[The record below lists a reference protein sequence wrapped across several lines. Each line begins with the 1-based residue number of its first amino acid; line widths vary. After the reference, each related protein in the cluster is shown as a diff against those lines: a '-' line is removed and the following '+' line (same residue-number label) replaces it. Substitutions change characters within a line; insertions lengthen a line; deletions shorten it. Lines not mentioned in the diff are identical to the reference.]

1 MRASMRRAAATIV
14 GSLSLALSLPTA
26 AVGQTPPAPT
36 PVPPAPTPTPAPAPA
51 PAPGAMSIKLE
62 RVHRVGHEDVALRG
76 GRVRVRGAV
85 TPYVAGQTVVVRL
98 YRGRSK
104 LAAKAVPVRPVPGGP
119 NGGFVASL
127 KPGKGRLTVR
137 ASHRATPAQATMV
150 ARARNVLVLTP
161 HAAPGARGPTVRV
174 LQSRL
179 AGLRYAVSRSGTFDA
194 STARAVVAYRKVRGM
209 SRIAVASRNVLRG
222 LLARRG
228 SFKARH
234 PEHGKHVEVDL
245 SRQVLALLRGGRVY
259 RVYGVSSGKASTPTV
274 LGRFKI
280 YSKTIGTNALG
291 MVDSSYFIG
300 GYAIHGYVSVP
311 TFPASHG
318 CVRVPIPNAFSI
330 YSWLR
335 LGDRVD
341 VYP

>member
-1 MRASMRRAAATIV
+1 MRRAAATIV
-14 GSLSLALSLPTA
+14 GSLSLALSLSTA
-26 AVGQTPPAPT
+26 AVRADAAPPPTPT
-36 PVPPAPTPTPAPAPA
+36 PVPPPAPAPA
-51 PAPGAMSIKLE
+51 PAGGVMSIKLE
-62 RVHRVGHEDVALRG
+62 RVHPCRPRRRRPAGV
-76 GRVRVRGAV
+76 RVRVRGAV
-85 TPYVAGQTVVVRL
+85 APYVPGQTVVVRL

-104 LAAKAVPVRPVPGGP
+104 LAAKAAPIRPVPGSP
-119 NGGFVASL
+119 NGGFVARL

-137 ASHRATPAQATMV
+137 ASHRATPAQVTMV
-150 ARARNVLVLTP
+150 AKPRRVLVLTP
-161 HAAPGARGPTVRV
+161 HAAPGARGPTVRL

-179 AGLRYAVSRSGTFDA
+179 AGLRYAVSRSGRFDA

-209 SRIAVASRNVLRG
+209 SRMAVASRDVLRG

-245 SRQVLALLRGGRVY
+245 SRQVMALVRGRRVY
-259 RVYGVSSGKASTPTV
+259 RIYGVSSGKASTPTV
-274 LGRFKI
+274 LGRFRV
-280 YSKTIGTNALG
+280 YSKTIGTNSLG
-291 MVDSSYFIG
+291 MVDASYFIG

-318 CVRVPIPNAFSI
+318 CVRVPIPNALSI

>member
-1 MRASMRRAAATIV
+1 
-14 GSLSLALSLPTA
+14 
-26 AVGQTPPAPT
+26 
-36 PVPPAPTPTPAPAPA
+36 
-51 PAPGAMSIKLE
+51 MSIKLE
-62 RVHRVGHEDVALRG
+62 RVHRVGHDDVALRG

-85 TPYVAGQTVVVRL
+85 TPFVAGQTVVVRL

-119 NGGFVASL
+119 NGGFVARL

-137 ASHRATPAQATMV
+137 ASHRATPAQVTMV
-150 ARARNVLVLTP
+150 AKARRVLVLTP

-179 AGLRYAVSRSGTFDA
+179 AGLRYAVSRSGHFDA

-209 SRIAVASRNVLRG
+209 SRIAVASRDVLRG

-234 PEHGKHVEVDL
+234 AEHGKHVEVDL

-274 LGRFKI
+274 LGRFKV
-280 YSKTIGTNALG
+280 YSKTSGTNALG

-300 GYAIHGYVSVP
+300 GYAIHGYFSVP

-318 CVRVPIPNAFSI
+318 CVRVPIPNAASI

-341 VYP
+341 VYQ